1 MSAVLATPI
10 LGSMNK
16 INVAIIGA
24 TGLVGSLLLERLAQ
38 SNDVQSIKAITRK
51 PLTKV
56 PYKTENIVIDFNR
69 MQEYAHEITADVFIC
84 CLGTT
89 IKAAGTQ
96 DAFHRVDYDYV
107 IQFAKIAEQNHAKK
121 FQVVSAMGADASSS
135 VFYNRTK
142 GEMEKKLKEL
152 KIPQI
157 EIFQP
162 SLILGERKDKRAFED
177 IAQNLAPKLNFLF
190 KGPLEKY
197 RPIKA
202 TDIAAAMAKT
212 SLQSKAGQFTYSSNQ
227 IQNLAAG
234 KPT

>member
-1 MSAVLATPI
+1 
-10 LGSMNK
+10 MNK
-16 INVAIIGA
+16 IDIALIGA
-24 TGLVGSLLLERLAQ
+24 TGLVGNLLLEKLAQ
-38 SNDVQSIKAITRK
+38 ATEVRSIKAITRK
-51 PLTKV
+51 PLDKV
-56 PYKTENIVIDFNR
+56 PFKTENIVIDFNR
-69 MQEYAHEITADVFIC
+69 MQEFASELKADVFIC

-89 IKAAGTQ
+89 IKVAGSQ
-96 DAFHRVDYDYV
+96 EAFHRVDYDYV
-107 IQFAKIAEQNHAKK
+107 VQFAKIAEQNHASK
-121 FQVVSAMGADASSS
+121 FQVVSAMGADANST

-177 IAQNLAPKLNFLF
+177 LAQNLAPKLGFIF
-190 KGPLEKY
+190 KGPLQKY

-212 SLQSKAGQFTYSSNQ
+212 SLQSKGGQFTYSSNQ
-227 IQNLAAG
+227 IQEIAGAAQSS
-234 KPT
+234 

>member
-1 MSAVLATPI
+1 MKKLDI
-10 LGSMNK
+10 
-16 INVAIIGA
+16 AIIGA
-24 TGLVGSLLLERLAQ
+24 TGLVGNLLLEKLAQ

-51 PLTKV
+51 PLSKI

-69 MQEYAHEITADVFIC
+69 MQEFAGELKADVFIC

-89 IKAAGTQ
+89 IKAAGNQ
-96 DAFHRVDYDYV
+96 EAFHRVDFDYV
-107 IQFAKIAEQNHAKK
+107 VQFAKIAEQNHAKK
-121 FQVVSAMGADASSS
+121 FQVVSAMGADANSS

-142 GEMEKKLKEL
+142 GEMERKLKEL
-152 KIPQI
+152 KIPEI

-177 IAQNLAPKLNFLF
+177 IAQNIAPKLNFLF

-212 SLQSKAGQFTYSSNQ
+212 SLQSKAGHYTYKSNQ
-227 IQNLAAG
+227 IQELASA
-234 KPT
+234 K

>member
-1 MSAVLATPI
+1 
-10 LGSMNK
+10 MNK
-16 INVAIIGA
+16 IDIALIGA
-24 TGLVGSLLLERLAQ
+24 TGLVGSLLLDKLAAM
-38 SNDVQSIKAITRK
+38 NEVRSIKAITRK
-51 PLTKV
+51 PLDKV
-56 PYKTENIVIDFNR
+56 PLKTENIVIDFNR
-69 MQEYAHEITADVFIC
+69 MQEFASELKADVFIC

-89 IKAAGTQ
+89 IKVAGSQ
-96 DAFHRVDYDYV
+96 EAFHRVDYDYV
-107 IQFAKIAEQNHAKK
+107 VQFAKIAEQNHASK
-121 FQVVSAMGADASSS
+121 FQVVSAMGADTNST

-177 IAQNLAPKLNFLF
+177 LAQNLAPKLGFIF
-190 KGPLEKY
+190 KGPLQKY

-212 SLQSKAGQFTYSSNQ
+212 SLQSKGGQFTYSSNQ
-227 IQNLAAG
+227 IQEIAGAAH
-234 KPT
+234 PS

>member
-1 MSAVLATPI
+1 
-10 LGSMNK
+10 MNK
-16 INVAIIGA
+16 IDIALIGA
-24 TGLVGSLLLERLAQ
+24 TGLVGNLLLEKLAQ
-38 SNDVQSIKAITRK
+38 ANEVRSIKAITRK
-51 PLTKV
+51 PLDKV
-56 PYKTENIVIDFNR
+56 PFKTDNIVIDFNR
-69 MQEYAHEITADVFIC
+69 MQEFASELKADVFIC

-89 IKAAGTQ
+89 IKVAGSQ
-96 DAFHRVDYDYV
+96 EAFHRVDYDYV
-107 IQFAKIAEQNHAKK
+107 VQFAKIAEQNHASK
-121 FQVVSAMGADASSS
+121 FQVVSAMGADANST

-177 IAQNLAPKLNFLF
+177 LAQNLAPKLGFIF
-190 KGPLEKY
+190 KGPLQKY

-212 SLQSKAGQFTYSSNQ
+212 SLQSKGGQFTYSSNQ
-227 IQNLAAG
+227 IQEIAG
-234 KPT
+234 ATHPS